1 MGTAQK
7 LCADWFY
14 KHGIIGIAWPQGKW
28 PQRGLMMPVENLN
41 VAMFHD
47 SDIQITKVE
56 VELKAKSKNTP
67 DKVTCI
73 EKKNSERITIDIDA
87 L

>member
-1 MGTAQK
+1 
-7 LCADWFY
+7 
-14 KHGIIGIAWPQGKW
+14 
-28 PQRGLMMPVENLN
+28 MMPVENLN

>member
-1 MGTAQK
+1 
-7 LCADWFY
+7 
-14 KHGIIGIAWPQGKW
+14 
-28 PQRGLMMPVENLN
+28 MMPVENLN

-56 VELKAKSKNTP
+56 RVEVELKAKSKKAP
-67 DKVTCI
+67 DKFTCI